1 MRFEFSERLISNESK
16 VLEKTHHILDEAVND
31 MDFGIILYSVTVI
44 LEDAMQ
50 TIIELTGE
58 NVFGEI
64 ISKFF

>member
-1 MRFEFSERLISNESK
+1 
-16 VLEKTHHILDEAVND
+16 